1 VTPREILTFWFGDA
15 VTDPA
20 KAMQRRSFWF
30 QADPGVDE
38 MISERF
44 STAVRKA
51 ARGELSAWE
60 RAPRSCLA
68 LVILLDQFPRNL
80 HRGTAQAYQYD
91 SQALDIASRG
101 IAAGYLDRLPL
112 IEQCFLVLPYEH
124 SEDISVQRAGIE
136 LLEKILEGADPAWEP
151 SARVSLHFARRHLEI
166 IERFGRFPHRNAALD
181 RSPTPGEQAYLEG
194 ARESFGQAPRSP
206 ARRPTS
212 G

>member
-1 VTPREILTFWFGDA
+1 LQVTPKDILTFWFGDA
-15 VTDPA
+15 VGDPA

-30 QADPGVDE
+30 QVDPAVDE

-44 STAVRKA
+44 ATPVLQA

-60 RAPRSCLA
+60 QVPRSCLA

-80 HRGTAQAYQYD
+80 HRGTAKAFQYD
-91 SQALDIASRG
+91 SQALDVASRG
-101 IAAGYLDRLPL
+101 VASGYLNHLSL
-112 IEQCFLVLPYEH
+112 VEKCFLVLPYEH

-136 LLEKILEGADPAWEP
+136 LLEQIVEGADPEWEP

-181 RSPTPGEQAYLEG
+181 RPSTPVEQAYLESAG
-194 ARESFGQAPRSP
+194 ESFGQ
-206 ARRPTS
+206 
-212 G
+212 